1 MDDSSASQ
9 GLLSRGGEDNPLL
22 KKDWSGDPLRM
33 YSTYMLYV
41 TKKKTILLYNLPLDS
56 ALDSLQYSCVL
67 NYKRVHIPSAIP
79 NPN

>member
-1 MDDSSASQ
+1 MKDNDNDVAGLKKFFASQ

-41 TKKKTILLYNLPLDS
+41 TKKQFYCTTFL
-56 ALDSLQYSCVL
+56 
-67 NYKRVHIPSAIP
+67 
-79 NPN
+79 